1 MVNTLLAQLQPV
13 ALVLTV
19 VNVLL
24 RDVSVQLVIVNVLIV
39 HRMIVML
46 VVVPPVHVLVV
57 HVPVLSFWLLEI
69 DKSSS
74 LWTQEAAGA
83 DQKFLSVVQSSEYFC
98 YVLVTGSKSNLYCIF
113 HFLISYYNSV

>member
-57 HVPVLSFWLLEI
+57 HVLSFWLLEI

-83 DQKFLSVVQSSEYFC
+83 DQKFLSVVQSCEYFC

-113 HFLISYYNSV
+113 HFLTSYYNSV